1 MAQVEKEVI
10 DLTGSNKTSLF
21 SILKSLPVSKNTSPD
36 LEVANSVS
44 TTVDSHR
51 SCQWKESLF
60 TTQKAQ
66 NNEDH
71 SYGSNCNPSMLETFA
86 AVEGGRLRAKGFR
99 EWELL
104 ESCADS
110 EEDEPGVG
118 KKNRKYRFKP
128 SRMVSSTDASLTID
142 ASKFSVVESVLDQEN
157 SSKRVEVLEA
167 SGSSLKAQSTFVKP
181 SNVSPPIT
189 DLEDGEVDQ
198 QRMPKSAKY
207 NVTKDFVPTK
217 RYFSDAHYDFPND
230 LRRKLASD
238 GYRTHSDHFN
248 YQDGNRRRN
257 YFNEQTRWISKSSDN
272 DYYRYHMD
280 EDSYRYNRFDRRYCY
295 HQYISLSRNSRFSEE
310 QYADGRVSDQ
320 RRVFN
325 DKCKGERRY

>member
-1 MAQVEKEVI
+1 MAQVEREII
-10 DLTGSNKTSLF
+10 DLTGSDKTSLF
-21 SILKSLPVSKNTSPD
+21 SILKLLPVSKNTSPD
-36 LEVANSVS
+36 LEVANAVS

-51 SCQWKESLF
+51 SCQWKESIF
-60 TTQKAQ
+60 TAQKAQ

-71 SYGSNCNPSMLETFA
+71 SYASNCNPSMLETFTT
-86 AVEGGRLRAKGFR
+86 VEGDSLRPKGFR
-99 EWELL
+99 EWECL

-118 KKNRKYRFKP
+118 KKSRKYRFKP
-128 SRMVSSTDASLTID
+128 RRMVSSTDASLTIN
-142 ASKFSVVESVLDQEN
+142 AAKFSVVESVLDQEN
-157 SSKRVEVLEA
+157 SSKRAEVLEA

-198 QRMPKSAKY
+198 QRMPKRIKY
-207 NVTKDFVPTK
+207 CVTKDVVPIK

-238 GYRTHSDHFN
+238 GYRTHCDHFN
-248 YQDGNRRRN
+248 HQDGNHRRN
-257 YFNEQTRWISKSSDN
+257 YFNQQTSWISKSRDN
-272 DYYRYHMD
+272 DYYRYHMG
-280 EDSYRYNRFDRRYCY
+280 EDSYRYNRFDNRDCY
-295 HQYISLSRNSRFSEE
+295 HQYISFPSNSRFHEE
-310 QYADGRVSDQ
+310 QYADGRGRDQ

-325 DKCKGERRY
+325 DKYKGERRY